1 MKNKTSIEKSHS
13 KWSNFKL
20 TCLCILIT
28 LSISSLW
35 VVVCF
40 INYFKFLSL
49 IITVGVSLFILILSI
64 YLLIKFKREKNYI
77 YYSRINFLM
86 I

>member
-1 MKNKTSIEKSHS
+1 MDNKTSLEKSHS

-35 VVVCF
+35 VLISF
-40 INYFKFLSL
+40 KDYFRFVSFV
-49 IITVGVSLFILILSI
+49 IVGFSSIAILVLSI
-64 YLLIKFKREKNYI
+64 ILLSKFKR
-77 YYSRINFLM
+77 
-86 I
+86 

>member
-1 MKNKTSIEKSHS
+1 MDNKTSLEKSHS

-35 VVVCF
+35 VLISF
-40 INYFKFLSL
+40 KDYFRFVSFV
-49 IITVGVSLFILILSI
+49 IVGFSSI
-64 YLLIKFKREKNYI
+64 SYF
-77 YYSRINFLM
+77 
-86 I
+86 

>member
-1 MKNKTSIEKSHS
+1 MENKTSIEKSHS

-35 VVVCF
+35 IVVCF
-40 INYFKFLSL
+40 INYFKLLSL
-49 IITVGVSLFILILSI
+49 IITVSVSLFALILAI
-64 YLLIKFKREKNYI
+64 YLLIRFKR
-77 YYSRINFLM
+77 
-86 I
+86 

>member
-1 MKNKTSIEKSHS
+1 MENKTSIEKSHS

-40 INYFKFLSL
+40 INYFKFFSL

-64 YLLIKFKREKNYI
+64 YLLIKFKR
-77 YYSRINFLM
+77 
-86 I
+86 

>member
-1 MKNKTSIEKSHS
+1 MENKTSIEKSHS

-35 VVVCF
+35 IVVCF
-40 INYFKFLSL
+40 INYFKLLSL
-49 IITVGVSLFILILSI
+49 IITISVSLFVLILAI
-64 YLLIKFKREKNYI
+64 YLLIRFKR
-77 YYSRINFLM
+77 
-86 I
+86 